1 MCPARPAR
9 GADTDGLAA
18 LVGRIGRALPD
29 PGPIGVPDPADPLRA
44 FRDRPFPFHRAVA
57 AASELL
63 GRTPYPDEPTFRT
76 LLLRGRLT
84 PGDLDAAL
92 RTQDESEGRADEP
105 RLGGALSSRAVR
117 RLSILHDIA
126 PPPPQVLRWR
136 LQEDALAARLPADVP
151 RAAAARLVE
160 AGRASLCALLTS
172 GQVPALLAAL
182 SGEADEA
189 RAAAVIGPRL
199 GVRVRAQALSRLLV
213 RSPEAAVVS
222 ALWEACRRLAA
233 LAGEAGTG
241 TPRDRALLASE
252 DEICARVHPIL
263 ARSCAAYFGPGAM
276 ADRALGLY
284 RSARRA
290 LADADA
296 AEPWLR
302 EAAAVFRSQAERGLD
317 AAQAL
322 RETLAALGVP
332 VAARGRFLRRA
343 AQALPGWPGLIYRLA
358 RHPKE
363 LPAGGPP
370 ASLLDFLAVRL
381 VLERAARAEA
391 ARRTPGPA
399 GGGSDDDA
407 ALVRTYRLFRV
418 LCLAGVPLAAVVR
431 AGAADARAVL
441 ADLAQLDEPARRR
454 VFQEAC
460 DHHHRAEIFG
470 ALAAHQLQA
479 PVQAETRPP
488 RFQILCCFDEREE
501 PLRRTLEAQHP
512 DIETLGVA
520 GFAVRL
526 RPQRRSPAPS
536 QGRLSKDEQTQAQA
550 QHVAAL
556 LEDAGLARGLAPIV
570 AVLAHGAT
578 GPRRPPARACDA
590 CSATHAR
597 LVVELA
603 NRPAVREILRGRGIP
618 LSDETLFVAAVRD
631 PGTGAIALP
640 DPALVPA
647 RHRAAVGELAAALA
661 QARAHAPRL
670 CSAPAAAVCIVGRR
684 ARTRGL
690 RLDRRVRLVSY
701 DPTTDPGGAILERVL
716 VAAVPVGV
724 RENLASCFAPG
735 EDGPAAE
742 RPPPVRMLLVVEAAP
757 APLRVAIG
765 RQPLLRALAE
775 NRWLWLASLHP
786 ETGALH
792 LIDDLRCKTPE

>member
-9 GADTDGLAA
+9 GADPDGLAA

-29 PGPIGVPDPADPLRA
+29 PGPLGVPDPADPLRA
-44 FRDRPFPFHRAVA
+44 FRDRPVPFHRAVA
-57 AASELL
+57 AASELF
-63 GRTPYPDEPTFRT
+63 GRTPYPDEPAFRT
-76 LLLRGRLT
+76 LLLRGRIT

-92 RTQDESEGRADEP
+92 RAQDESEGRADEP

-117 RLSILHDIA
+117 RLALLHEVA
-126 PPPPQVLRWR
+126 PPPPAVLRWR

-160 AGRASLCALLTS
+160 AGRAFLCALLTG

-233 LAGEAGTG
+233 LAGEAKTG
-241 TPRDRALLASE
+241 TPRDRALRAS
-252 DEICARVHPIL
+252 DEEVCARVHPLL
-263 ARSCAAYFGPGAM
+263 ARTCAAYFGPGALP
-276 ADRALGLY
+276 DRALGLY
-284 RSARRA
+284 RCARRA
-290 LADADA
+290 LADSHADA
-296 AEPWLR
+296 AEAWLR
-302 EAAAVFRSQAERGLD
+302 EAAAVFRSQAARGLD

-322 RETLAALGVP
+322 RESLAALGVP

-343 AQALPGWPGLIYRLA
+343 AQALPGWSGLIWRLA

-363 LPAGGPP
+363 RPAGAPT
-370 ASLLDFLAVRL
+370 ASLMDFLAVRL
-381 VLERAARAEA
+381 VLERAARAAA
-391 ARRTPGPA
+391 ARGTPGPA
-399 GGGSDDDA
+399 GGEADEDA
-407 ALVRTYRLFRV
+407 ALARTYRLFRV

-470 ALAAHQLQA
+470 ALVAHQQQTPMQA
-479 PVQAETRPP
+479 PAGPP
-488 RFQILCCFDEREE
+488 RFQILCCFAEREE
-501 PLRRTLEAQHP
+501 PLRRALEAQRP

-520 GFAVRL
+520 GLAVRR
-526 RPQRRSPAPS
+526 RPQRRGPAPA
-536 QGRLSKDEQTQAQA
+536 QGRVAPDAQAQAQA
-550 QHVAAL
+550 QHVADL
-556 LEDAGLARGLAPIV
+556 LEDAGLVRGAAPIV

-578 GPRRPPARACDA
+578 APRRPPARACDA
-590 CSATHAR
+590 CSAAGAR

-603 NRPAVREILRGRGIP
+603 NRPPVREILRGRGIA

-631 PGTGAIALP
+631 PGSGAIALP
-640 DPALVPA
+640 DAALVPA
-647 RHRAAVGELAAALA
+647 RHRAAVRELAAALA
-661 QARAHAPRL
+661 QARATAPRL

-690 RLDRRVRLVSY
+690 RLDRRALLVAY
-701 DPTTDPGGAILERVL
+701 DPTADPGGAILERVL
-716 VAAVPVGV
+716 AAAVPTGV
-724 RENLASCFAPG
+724 RENLAWCFASG
-735 EDGPAAE
+735 EGGPAAE
-742 RPPPVRMLLVVEAAP
+742 RPPPVRMLLVVEADP
-757 APLRVAIG
+757 APLRAAIG
-765 RQPLLRALAE
+765 RQPALRALAE

-786 ETGALH
+786 ETGALS
-792 LIDDLRCKTPE
+792 LIDDLG